1 MVPTPDSRTPLPT
14 DTRIGQWRLVAPL
27 KAGAF
32 GCVYEAVLAEE
43 PHSPT
48 FALKLARHAGDA
60 RFEREAWLLSHLHH
74 VGVPRLHGA
83 GTYFDSYGRPF
94 PYLVMQYVAGEELYD
109 WPVRHRLT
117 TRAVLKLMAQVA
129 RALEA
134 THQLGVHRDVK
145 GDNVRVGVDGHAVLL
160 DFGAC
165 WYPGAHPLTDGAV
178 PPGTEPYRSPQMVRF
193 RHKHRYERGAR
204 YQFVPEDD
212 LYALG
217 VTGYYLV
224 TGRLPELITD
234 PAFADDTWRDP
245 PGRRMPASARA
256 TILPEADA
264 IIWRLLSE
272 DPLARGSAKEI
283 AEALEKAAVSLGPEA
298 DELIV
303 PTTFYQKTESPS
315 DEGPPRSRRERR
327 RARLRKALL
336 PPLASLGIAL
346 AVVGLFALLP
356 TLLAYVGGNEIQGD
370 EGQVDV
376 GSKALSSASP
386 FEEEERHRSA
396 RAMSAKMPDTPLQ
409 GQKRPPCDPRGEVEI
424 NEGCW
429 ANNPLP
435 PPCPRQWYEWKDSC
449 YLPALISASERPPT
463 SKDP

>member
-1 MVPTPDSRTPLPT
+1 MLPTPDARSPLPT
-14 DTRIGQWRLVAPL
+14 DTLIGQWRLVTPL

-327 RARLRKALL
+327 RARARRALV
-336 PPLASLGIAL
+336 PPLAGYSAAL
-346 AVVGLFALLP
+346 ALIGLAALVPALL
-356 TLLAYVGGNEIQGD
+356 ADEGD
-370 EGQVDV
+370 EGSANKGSVDV
-376 GSKALSSASP
+376 GSMALSSASSST
-386 FEEEERHRSA
+386 EEELLSST
-396 RAMSAKMPDTPLQ
+396 RAVSLKVPDTPLK
-409 GQKRPPCDPRGEVEI
+409 GQKRPPCDQRWEVEI
-424 NEGCW
+424 NKGCW
-429 ANNPLP
+429 GPSAVPS
-435 PPCPRQWYEWKDSC
+435 PCPRGWYEWNGSC
-449 YLPALISASERPPT
+449 YLPVMTDQRPPT